1 MSEMMEP
8 TAPVAGDNQPPELRP
23 SRDGGAAQSASS
35 RGRDKRRA
43 ASEEDCLAALSQLVP
58 LNMAGMIDVRQTNSF
73 RGVYATILQYHQRKR
88 GSGTSAVLDQP
99 GLVDILRAH
108 PELANLLEPL
118 LSDEQIANLMSP
130 TRDEN
135 SGGG

>member
-8 TAPVAGDNQPPELRP
+8 TAPVAGDNQPPELSP
-23 SRDGGAAQSASS
+23 SHDGGAARSASS
-35 RGRDKRRA
+35 RGRGKPRA
-43 ASEEDCLAALSQLVP
+43 ASEDDCLAALSQLVP

-73 RGVYATILQYHQRKR
+73 RGVYATILQYYQRKR
-88 GSGTSAVLDQP
+88 GSGAPAGLDQP
-99 GLVDILRAH
+99 GLVDILSAH

-118 LSDEQIANLMSP
+118 LPDEQIANLMSR

-135 SGGG
+135 SDGR